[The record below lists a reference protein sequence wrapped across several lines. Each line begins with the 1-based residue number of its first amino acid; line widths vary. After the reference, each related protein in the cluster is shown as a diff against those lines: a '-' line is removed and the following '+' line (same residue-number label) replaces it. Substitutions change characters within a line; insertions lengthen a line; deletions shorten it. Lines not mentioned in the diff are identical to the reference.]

1 MDIKD
6 VVLAFTTKNSKAENV
21 VDFYKEYQK
30 NLEELETYKKSN
42 APKVKT
48 ASKNDTGIY

>member
-1 MDIKD
+1 MDVKD
-6 VVLAFTTKNSKAENV
+6 VALAFTSKISKAENV

-48 ASKNDTGIY
+48 ANKNDMGIY